1 MSPYRLRPLAP
12 VLVLL
17 LLIGACASQGGGPST
32 GSGDALRAGISTS
45 YPPIAFKRDGRIQG
59 IEADLARRLG
69 EELGRPVR
77 LVETP
82 WERLIPD
89 LLAGRIDIIMSGMSV
104 TDERSRE
111 IAFVQPYMRVG
122 QMALIR
128 LRDAARLSRPTALYA
143 RGLRVGYKE
152 HTTGAAFVRDNLTQA
167 VAVGFAT
174 PEQGIAALRAGRIDA
189 FIHDAPT
196 VWQVGNAPMEREL
209 IGVFRPLTEEYLA
222 WGVRKSDPALK
233 HRLDALVTDWKRS
246 GRLQAILNRW
256 IVVSVEVK

>member
-1 MSPYRLRPLAP
+1 
-12 VLVLL
+12 V
-17 LLIGACASQGGGPST
+17 
-32 GSGDALRAGISTS
+32 GISTH
-45 YPPIAFKRDGRIQG
+45 YPPLTLKEDGEIQG
-59 IEADLARRLG
+59 IEADLARQLG
-69 EELGRPVR
+69 EELGRPVK
-77 LVETP
+77 LIETP

-111 IAFVQPYMRVG
+111 IDFVQPYMRVG

-128 LRDAARLSRPTALYA
+128 MRDAARLSRPTAMYA
-143 RGLRVGYKE
+143 RGLRVGYKDN
-152 HTTGAAFVRDNLTQA
+152 TTGAAFVRNNLTQA
-167 VAVGFAT
+167 VPVGFAT
-174 PEQGIAALRAGRIDA
+174 PEQGIAALRAGKIDV

-196 VWQVGNAPMEREL
+196 VWRVGNAPMEREL

-233 HRLDALVTDWKRS
+233 RQLDEVVSGWKRS
-246 GRLQAILNRW
+246 GRLQAILNQW